1 MCVLNSAYHSFFSLL
16 LQGIWILTP
25 LIKLII
31 HHEDGYFQNENW
43 EGMLTFKWKETCDC
57 IFLIQISIKHWK
69 RWNQLYKS
77 VNINIMCK
85 VSFFENLMFEDIS
98 VQSRITQILSQ
109 KKRKYNSFAIFVDFK
124 YWDTK
129 Y

>member
-1 MCVLNSAYHSFFSLL
+1 
-16 LQGIWILTP
+16 
-25 LIKLII
+25 
-31 HHEDGYFQNENW
+31 
-43 EGMLTFKWKETCDC
+43 MLTFKWKETCDC

-85 VSFFENLMFEDIS
+85 VSFFENLMFEDIG

-129 Y
+129 YKENLIFLKTIEEHLCVFIYFPSKNSKH